1 MTTKVSAP
9 SPEEW
14 KRYEKSLRERK
25 KFIESYR
32 AEIEMKPIKTENSL
46 QAGDH
51 LVREGNCSGPSTY
64 YHHMLCTSVDNNKIT
79 VIHYTGPW
87 SPGTSDLLSCIFC
100 KDSGFFGKVCEEDIT
115 FLKLMKD
122 KVRNVSDVG
131 FEIHVCALLT
141 GSRGDV
147 FVVRVSK
154 SVENL

>member
-1 MTTKVSAP
+1 
-9 SPEEW
+9 
-14 KRYEKSLRERK
+14 
-25 KFIESYR
+25 
-32 AEIEMKPIKTENSL
+32 MKPIKTENSV

-64 YHHMLCTSVDNNKIT
+64 YHHMLCTSADNNKIT

-154 SVENL
+154 PVENL